1 MKTDYFQFISPA
13 STNLIT
19 QAYWCALFCIPSGF
33 SLIALRISTLVIA
46 GLGVASLDGVIR
58 EDGSSK
64 NNGYPIR
71 LP

>member
-1 MKTDYFQFISPA
+1 M
-13 STNLIT
+13 T
-19 QAYWCALFCIPSGF
+19 QAYWGALFCIPSGF